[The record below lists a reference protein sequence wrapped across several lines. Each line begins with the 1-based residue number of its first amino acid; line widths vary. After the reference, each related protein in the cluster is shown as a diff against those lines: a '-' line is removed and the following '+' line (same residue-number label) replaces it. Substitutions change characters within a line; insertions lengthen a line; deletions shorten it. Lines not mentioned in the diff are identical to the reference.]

1 MKNNIFI
8 LSIILSIC
16 PAQELGVGDTIP
28 SDFGLP
34 LCANEPNEY
43 MMVNDSLYLN
53 AYNGATN
60 ALGQYYVM
68 WLKLFT
74 SWCPFCQTEAPVTQ
88 EVFSTYQD
96 SGLIIIG
103 MGFEWGQAYRCYE
116 WAEAYGLTYRLL
128 EDDNDDDS
136 FGGDGWELF
145 GAGGGPQNGVIIHNM
160 VIVLS
165 VAGFQDE
172 AIYSAINAALDS
184 CGVQCIPG
192 CSDIPGEIDGTFTID
207 NEPIINVM
215 DLLKLSDIIA
225 DGFEIDNCLAIT
237 GDLTDDGIITIID
250 VYAFASMLSQG
261 DFDN

>member
-1 MKNNIFI
+1 MN
-8 LSIILSIC
+8 S
-16 PAQELGVGDTIP
+16 
-28 SDFGLP
+28 
-34 LCANEPNEY
+34 
-43 MMVNDSLYLN
+43 
-53 AYNGATN
+53 
-60 ALGQYYVM
+60 
-68 WLKLFT
+68 
-74 SWCPFCQTEAPVTQ
+74 
-88 EVFSTYQD
+88 
-96 SGLIIIG
+96 
-103 MGFEWGQAYRCYE
+103 
-116 WAEAYGLTYRLL
+116 
-128 EDDNDDDS
+128 
-136 FGGDGWELF
+136 
-145 GAGGGPQNGVIIHNM
+145 VINHNM
-160 VIVLS
+160 EIVLS

-250 VYAFASMLSQG
+250 VYAFASMLSEG

>member
-1 MKNNIFI
+1 MLGDIVIAKETINTECFEQKKSFKDHLAHMFI
-8 LSIILSIC
+8 H
-16 PAQELGVGDTIP
+16 
-28 SDFGLP
+28 
-34 LCANEPNEY
+34 
-43 MMVNDSLYLN
+43 
-53 AYNGATN
+53 
-60 ALGQYYVM
+60 
-68 WLKLFT
+68 
-74 SWCPFCQTEAPVTQ
+74 
-88 EVFSTYQD
+88 
-96 SGLIIIG
+96 
-103 MGFEWGQAYRCYE
+103 GFLH
-116 WAEAYGLTYRLL
+116 LTGFMH
-128 EDDNDDDS
+128 ENDDDT

-145 GAGGGPQNGVIIHNM
+145 GEGGVPYNVVINHNM
-160 VIVLS
+160 EIVLS